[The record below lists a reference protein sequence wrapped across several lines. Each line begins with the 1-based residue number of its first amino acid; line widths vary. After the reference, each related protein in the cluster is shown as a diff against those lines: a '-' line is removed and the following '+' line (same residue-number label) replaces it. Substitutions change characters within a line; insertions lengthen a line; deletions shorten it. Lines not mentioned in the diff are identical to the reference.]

1 MEEDKAL
8 RDANVRL
15 FLKGVQAETTKEQA
29 KATAG
34 WSVIIVAKTRDGGRI
49 KSIGDVLYG
58 EQILDPE
65 HEKYIN
71 TEEYTVPQAEITA
84 MHEALQWVAHY
95 RPTSAHVESTA
106 KYIVGAMNEVNKQ
119 KKNRAAIN
127 KVDSLLK
134 KIQKRGINVTIT
146 WTENNNRV
154 TDILQQ
160 ELKQYAQ
167 YGAQGKIRWLS
178 TVRESYIENHESKE
192 DSIEISMEESKK
204 IILEFPLEMRRGER

>member
-15 FLKGVQAETTKEQA
+15 FLKGVQAETTKDQA

-34 WSVIIVAKTRDGGRI
+34 WSVIIVAKTREGGRI

-65 HEKYIN
+65 HERYIR
-71 TEEYTVPQAEITA
+71 TEQYTVPQAEIAA
-84 MHEALQWVAHY
+84 MREALQWVALY

-119 KKNRAAIN
+119 KKNRAALN
-127 KVDSLLK
+127 EVDSLLK
-134 KIQKRGINVTIT
+134 KIQKRGINVTIS
-146 WTENNNRV
+146 WTKNNNRV

-167 YGAQGKIRWLS
+167 YG
-178 TVRESYIENHESKE
+178 
-192 DSIEISMEESKK
+192 
-204 IILEFPLEMRRGER
+204 